1 MPRLVT
7 NPSPPRSALPLADRA
22 TIIPWLYSAIDLG
35 SVPGSYER
43 YDSMTA
49 LELFRRYNITQA
61 AYENFLKPTLL
72 VSRE

>member
-1 MPRLVT
+1 MHAAGMLPRRHRTPLL
-7 NPSPPRSALPLADRA
+7 PPLGRR
-22 TIIPWLYSAIDLG
+22 LYTAIDLG
-35 SVPGSYER
+35 STPGSYER

-72 VSRE
+72 VS